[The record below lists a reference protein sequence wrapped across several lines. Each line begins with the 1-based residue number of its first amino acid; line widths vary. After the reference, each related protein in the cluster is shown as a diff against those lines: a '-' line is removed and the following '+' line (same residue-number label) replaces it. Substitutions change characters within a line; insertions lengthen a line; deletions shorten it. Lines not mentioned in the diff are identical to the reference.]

1 MRLAS
6 LLMVLCASSWPR
18 ATQTFGVS
26 CGAFF
31 ARCPWLSQV
40 DARRT
45 RSGLQACS
53 GTSKRENLVVHGQA
67 DAEVLKLLR
76 TEVIETFDTQRY
88 PFKEAVRAVLRLPDS
103 QDLDA
108 VHEISS
114 WHTEANGNRVSAFQK
129 AWNANRDQMDE
140 EFERIYRAF
149 IAEVEMWPSCCCADV
164 LSAFWVHVPLMPD
177 GHR

>member
-1 MRLAS
+1 M
-6 LLMVLCASSWPR
+6 
-18 ATQTFGVS
+18 
-26 CGAFF
+26 
-31 ARCPWLSQV
+31 
-40 DARRT
+40 
-45 RSGLQACS
+45 
-53 GTSKRENLVVHGQA
+53 HGQA

-88 PFKEAVRAVLRLPDS
+88 PFKEAVRAVLRLSDS

-114 WHTEANGNRVSAFQK
+114 WHTETNGNRVSAFQK